1 MNQKLVVKVENF
13 ISGIFDNVYIVTII
27 GAILVAIA
35 SIALSTIIFIYSKNI
50 KEDRSEHRKAI
61 FSGIAI
67 LVVGICG
74 CGILIY
80 LAMISK

>member
-27 GAILVAIA
+27 GAILVVIV

-50 KEDRSEHRKAI
+50 KEDRSQHRMSI

>member
-27 GAILVAIA
+27 GAILVVIV
-35 SIALSTIIFIYSKNI
+35 SLALSTILFMYSKNI
-50 KEDRSEHRKAI
+50 KEDRSQHRMAI
-61 FSGIAI
+61 ISGIAI